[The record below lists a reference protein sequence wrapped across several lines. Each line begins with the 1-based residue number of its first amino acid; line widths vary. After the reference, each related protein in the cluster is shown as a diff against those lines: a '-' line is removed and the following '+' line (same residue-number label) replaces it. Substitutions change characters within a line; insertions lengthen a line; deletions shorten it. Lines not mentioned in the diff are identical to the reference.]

1 MKYKVIIVEDD
12 VSLNR
17 ALCKAFANDGYE
29 AKGAASIR
37 EALDI
42 LDNGTALMIIDIGL
56 PDGDGFSLCRQ
67 VRESGEIPVIF
78 LTAQDEE
85 ADMLR
90 AFDCGAD
97 DYLVKPFPMAVLL
110 KHAQAV
116 LRRSG
121 EEGAKVFCYE
131 DLSIDFER
139 KQVTSRGKAINLT
152 NKEYGLLELL
162 ARNRKKVITKQM
174 MLEQIWDEQGSYVE
188 DNTVNVTLSRL
199 RKKSS
204 RIRRILSILKM
215 CLGLAIRLESN
226 NVSEKKRDGNVFA
239 DSG

>member
-1 MKYKVIIVEDD
+1 MKYKVMIVEDD

-121 EEGAKVFCYE
+121 EGGAKVFCYE

-199 RKKSS
+199 RKK
-204 RIRRILSILKM
+204 IEPDPANPVYVK
-215 CLGLAIRLESN
+215 
-226 NVSEKKRDGNVFA
+226 NVF
-239 DSG
+239 GLGYTFGE

>member
-17 ALCKAFANDGYE
+17 ALCKAFVNDGYE

-67 VRESGEIPVIF
+67 VRKSGEIPVIF

-85 ADMLR
+85 ADMLL

-121 EEGAKVFCYE
+121 EGGVKVFCYE

-199 RKKSS
+199 RKK
-204 RIRRILSILKM
+204 IEPDPANPVYIK
-215 CLGLAIRLESN
+215 
-226 NVSEKKRDGNVFA
+226 NVF
-239 DSG
+239 GLGYTFGE

>member
-1 MKYKVIIVEDD
+1 MKYKIIIVEDD

-29 AKGAASIR
+29 SKGAASIR

-67 VRESGEIPVIF
+67 VRKSGEIPVIF

-110 KHAQAV
+110 RHAQAV

-121 EEGAKVFCYE
+121 EGGAKLFCYE

-139 KQVTSRGKAINLT
+139 KQVMNRGRAINLT

-199 RKKSS
+199 RKK
-204 RIRRILSILKM
+204 IEPNPANPVYIK
-215 CLGLAIRLESN
+215 
-226 NVSEKKRDGNVFA
+226 NVF
-239 DSG
+239 GLGYTFGE

>member
-1 MKYKVIIVEDD
+1 MKYKVMIVEDD

-42 LDNGTALMIIDIGL
+42 LDNGTALVIIDIGL

-199 RKKSS
+199 RKK
-204 RIRRILSILKM
+204 IEPDPANPVYIK
-215 CLGLAIRLESN
+215 
-226 NVSEKKRDGNVFA
+226 NVF
-239 DSG
+239 GLGYTFGE